1 MTNKIA
7 TKQYCNTIQSNSFTD
22 DLTRCPRH
30 EDIVNVGLLVTGL
43 YRADQLIP
51 EDVISANINY
61 ITVSATRGEGNTY
74 TLNPGV
80 STYVGMAT
88 GDILLEFRNYK

>member
-61 ITVSATRGEGNTY
+61 ITVSATRVKAIQSLRLF
-74 TLNPGV
+74 LNIIICR
-80 STYVGMAT
+80 SQ
-88 GDILLEFRNYK
+88 L